1 MARARTWLSAVV
13 AAGALLLASPAAR
26 ADDGVLVTFD
36 TGTGDAPGSL
46 TVTNAA
52 TGSTTT
58 TSLAKKTPPEACA
71 NILSIAAP
79 KIGLK
84 AELDGRSVRI
94 FGRGAIVKV
103 VGASITKKD
112 LASDK
117 PPG

>member
-1 MARARTWLSAVV
+1 MWVSALAA
-13 AAGALLLASPAAR
+13 AAGLLLASPAAR
-26 ADDGVLVTFD
+26 ADDGVVVTFD
-36 TGTGDAPGSL
+36 TGTGDVPGSI

-58 TSLAKKTPPEACA
+58 SSLAQKTPPEACA
-71 NILSIAAP
+71 NILSLAAP

-84 AELDGRSVRI
+84 AELAGKSVRI

-112 LASDK
+112 LASPK
-117 PPG
+117 PSG